1 MAVFIGSKVDPE
13 YYCPDCGYARV
24 SDLGK
29 ICGPCMKQRGV
40 EKRHEKT
47 VKRAFG
53 IAALVLIGIA
63 LVSYLF

>member
-40 EKRHEKT
+40 EKRHEET
-47 VKRAFG
+47 VRKALG
-53 IAALVLIGIA
+53 IAALIGLLIAFVKYVL
-63 LVSYLF
+63 